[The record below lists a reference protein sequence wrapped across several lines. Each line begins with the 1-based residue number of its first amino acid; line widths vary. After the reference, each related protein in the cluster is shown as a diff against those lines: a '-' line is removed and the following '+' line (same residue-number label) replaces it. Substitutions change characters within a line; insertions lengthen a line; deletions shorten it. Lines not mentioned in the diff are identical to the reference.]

1 MRLNA
6 PSRVLEEVRIL
17 RFVDCITW
25 NTGSRSCVVQFAEGL
40 LQAETGNEEF
50 WAPSVDADP
59 PADREAGH
67 GFKAQVLCLAAGHFP
82 V

>member
-1 MRLNA
+1 MCPGTSPNSWFCWSYHLKKKKKQ
-6 PSRVLEEVRIL
+6 V
-17 RFVDCITW
+17 C
-25 NTGSRSCVVQFAEGL
+25 CVVQFSEGL

-50 WAPSVDADP
+50 WVPSVDVDP